1 MSVRLPYRQVL
12 DRIRYDRGFIAAID
26 QSGGSTPKTLIGYGL
41 VPEAWSNEEEMFAL
55 VHRMRSRIMTSPSFN
70 GEKLLGA
77 ILFERTLNERIGG
90 KPVPSLLSEKNIVP
104 FVKVDQGLEPECSG
118 VQLMKPIVG
127 LERLLTRATELGAFG
142 TKARSVVKAANPSGI
157 AAIVAQQF
165 ELAECI
171 ADAGL
176 LPILEPEYDIHAPD
190 RAEGEKILLAALL
203 DGLAGLRDDRMV
215 MLKLSIP
222 VEPNSYRELMEHP
235 RVARVAA
242 LSGGYGRREACEKL
256 AQNPG
261 VIASFS
267 RALLSDLRVTMTDEE
282 FDAALA
288 QAIDEIYRAST

>member
-1 MSVRLPYRQVL
+1 MSHQQAIH
-12 DRIRYDRGFIAAID
+12 RIRYDRGFIAAID

-41 VPEAWSNEEEMFAL
+41 APDAWSSDEEMFAL
-55 VHRMRSRIMTSPSFN
+55 VQRMRSRIMTSRSFD
-70 GEKLLGA
+70 GDRLLGA
-77 ILFERTLNERIGG
+77 ILFERTLDEAIGG
-90 KPVPSLLSEKNIVP
+90 KPVPALLSEKNILT
-104 FVKVDQGLEPECSG
+104 FLKVDRGLEPEQSG
-118 VQLMKPIVG
+118 VQLMKPIDG

-142 TKARSVVKAANPSGI
+142 TKARSFVKAANVSGI

-165 ELAECI
+165 ELAERVSNV
-171 ADAGL
+171 GL

-190 RAEGEKILLAALL
+190 RAEGERMLRAELLK
-203 DGLAGLRDDRMV
+203 GLGNLSGSRMV

-222 VEPNSYRELMEHP
+222 IEANFYSELVGHP

-242 LSGGYGRREACEKL
+242 LSGGYGRAEACEKL
-256 AQNPG
+256 AQNDG

-267 RALLSDLRVTMTDEE
+267 RALLSDLRVDMTDEE